1 MTNRKYEGKSLFE
14 LFQDIRIR
22 EKIFGKYCINKKEF
36 LIIIKIID
44 AKDNLS
50 VQVHPSDS
58 NTGKNELWYIV
69 ECNKSLQE

>member
-1 MTNRKYEGKSLFE
+1 MKENRYLNFFRIFE
-14 LFQDIRIR
+14 L
-22 EKIFGKYCINKKEF
+22 EKKIFGKYCINKKEF

-58 NTGKNELWYIV
+58 NNGKNELWYIV
-69 ECNKSLQE
+69 ECNKSLQK